1 MHRRHRFDWL
11 ARVALTCL
19 ALTGLGALTLPG
31 SAVAQGTPGSIKG
44 TVRDIETGELLDY
57 ANVLIKGT
65 TRGTMSLGGGAFYFQ
80 GLQPGSYTVQVLYL
94 GYAPEEQTV
103 AVRAG
108 DTVQLSFSLRVVI
121 VQTLD
126 AFDVEG
132 AAYMVEVKSAVQE
145 QKITGER
152 LQKYAIDS
160 VEDAV
165 AKQAGVVMRGG
176 ELFVRGGR
184 SGEVS
189 MRIDDVPVDD
199 PLGGRAISVSNLSVE
214 AVNTVTGGLDPE
226 FGNAMSGVIN
236 ITTRSGSDQFE
247 GGLRYFTDDFGR
259 QDKTYTNYDRFEFGF
274 GGPTPV
280 KKLTY
285 FLSGDLTF
293 TDGENYSIAN
303 RPEYKVQ
310 VGDMTL
316 LKFRRRQSNN
326 AKGAVK
332 LAYTFNDDLKL
343 TGEYS
348 SSWSANEF
356 YAPNWSTSG
365 YSRRVILM
373 PIVERYN
380 DGESFVFFGRYAP
393 VYYGPWFER
402 MNQTARPA
410 IVVDARSSSEI
421 RQVMPLLQ
429 VRGADGR
436 TYTVM
441 AQPVFDGHQYPYSTY
456 STVQEDSSFT
466 AFNSADRNLT
476 ATALSQQAKF
486 VLTHNLTEE
495 TFYTVKLSRVA
506 FDKKNSVADKSPWEY
521 NHGGVDSPGSFY
533 GQLPVYQYGS
543 DYYTDPL
550 NPLYITTGDN
560 PQYLEEYSRQYIMKF
575 DLSSSR
581 WEGHLVKMGAQVIYN
596 DLQRYAIAQPAL
608 ERLNRFTGEW
618 SLGGNRNVFH
628 SYNPEASWYIQDRWD
643 YEGMVVNYGFRWDL
657 FSPGSSAQILLQ
669 NEDVNKNVL
678 KYKQQFSPRLG
689 FAFPITER
697 DGFSF
702 HYGRFIQFPDRDVLF
717 SSQDAVGNQGTLGN
731 PNLKSM
737 TTVAYQ
743 AGLKHQFNDYLAG
756 SFAVYSKDIYDLIS
770 ATTVTDTE
778 TGNVLARYINKA
790 YASSRGVEFTLNK
803 RFAENFAFDIT
814 YTYAF
819 ADGVAS
825 EQEFGSQPEGLQYLP
840 NQELSLSWDQRHTFN
855 FSLLLS
861 EPESWSGSITFT
873 YGSGYP
879 WTPIDR
885 FARRQDPL
893 LENSR
898 RLPSTFSLDFQGE
911 RRVNFYGQSLTLY
924 VQAFNLINQDMVR
937 TVAAGIFPG
946 MIQAASA
953 YSEYLTETGR
963 YGGAYLQDKN
973 GDSLNEFIPIN
984 DPRVFED
991 HRLFRIGLG
1000 WQF

>member
-11 ARVALTCL
+11 ACVALTCL
-19 ALTGLGALTLPG
+19 ALTGLVALSLPG
-31 SAVAQGTPGSIKG
+31 SAAAQSAPGSIKG
-44 TVRDIETGELLDY
+44 TVRDAESGELLDY

-94 GYAPEEQTV
+94 GYAPGEQTIQ
-103 AVRAG
+103 VRSG
-108 DTVQLSFSLRVVI
+108 EVGQLSFSLAVVI
-121 VQTLD
+121 VETLT

-145 QKITGER
+145 QKITSER
-152 LQKYAIDS
+152 LTKYAIDS

-214 AVNTVTGGLDPE
+214 AVSTVTGGLDPE
-226 FGNAMSGVIN
+226 YGNAMSGVIN
-236 ITTRSGSDQFE
+236 ITTRSGTEQFG
-247 GGLRYFTDDFGR
+247 GGLRFFTDDFGR

-280 KKLTY
+280 NRLTY

-293 TDGENYSIAN
+293 TDGELTSIAN

-310 VGDMTL
+310 VGDMTM

-332 LAYTFNDDLKL
+332 LAYSFNPNLKL

-348 SSWSANEF
+348 SSYSSNEF
-356 YAPNWSTSG
+356 YAPNWSVSG
-365 YSRRVILM
+365 YSRRLILM
-373 PIVERYN
+373 PIVARSR
-380 DGESFVFFGRYAP
+380 DGETFNFFGRYAP

-410 IVVDARSSSEI
+410 IVVDTRNSSEI
-421 RQVMPLLQ
+421 RQVTPILE
-429 VRGADGR
+429 VRGVDGR
-436 TYTVM
+436 NYLVM
-441 AQPVFDGHQYPYSTY
+441 AQPVFDGFRYPWSSYA
-456 STVQEDSSFT
+456 TVQEDSSFT

-476 ATALSQQAKF
+476 AISLSQQAKLVF
-486 VLTHNLTEE
+486 THNLTDE
-495 TFYTVKLSRVA
+495 TFYTIKLSRVA
-506 FDKKNSVADKSPWEY
+506 FDKRNSVGGKSPWEY
-521 NHGGVDSPGSFY
+521 NHGGVDSPGAFQ
-533 GQLPVYQYGS
+533 GQTPVYQLGS
-543 DYYTDPL
+543 DFYTDPL
-550 NPLYITTGDN
+550 NPLFITTGDN
-560 PQYLEEYSRQYIMKF
+560 PQYAEEYSRQFIMKL
-575 DLSSSR
+575 DLTSSR
-581 WEGHLVKMGAQVIYN
+581 WGGHLVKSGVQVIYN
-596 DLQRYAIAQPAL
+596 DLQRYAVDSPAI
-608 ERLNRFTGEW
+608 ERLNRFTGDW
-618 SLGGNRNVFH
+618 SLGGNLNVFH
-628 SYNPEASWYIQDRWD
+628 SYNPEAAWYIQDRWE

-657 FSPGSSAQILLQ
+657 FSPGSAAEILLL
-669 NEDVNKNVL
+669 NDDVNKNVL

-717 SSQDAVGNQGTLGN
+717 SSQDPIGNQGILGN
-731 PNLKSM
+731 PNLKSE

-756 SFAVYSKDIYDLIS
+756 SFAVYSKDIYDLI
-770 ATTVTDTE
+770 ATTTVTDQV
-778 TGNVLARYINKA
+778 TGNVLARFINKA

-825 EQEFGSQPEGLQYLP
+825 EQTFGANPEGLQYLP
-840 NQELSLSWDQRHTFN
+840 NQELSLGWDQRHTFN

-861 EPESWSGSITFT
+861 EPGSWSGSISAS

-879 WTPIDR
+879 WTPNDR

-898 RLPSTFSLDFQGE
+898 RLPSTLSLDFQGE
-911 RRVNFYGQSLTLY
+911 RQFNFYGQALTLY

-937 TVAAGIFPG
+937 GVGAGINPG
-946 MIQAASA
+946 MLNAAPA
-953 YSEYLTETGR
+953 YTSYLTETGR